1 VTLTRDSCRAVAA
14 SVVLEAVGI
23 LADELTNQTLGND
36 LLTLLHSANNEV
48 QEVGVS
54 HATVTVLSVLDL
66 TWDALAHRH
75 YRASRPVKTN
85 RYSARALVFQSE
97 AGSIS
102 HRPAN
107 ARMTSSGFNPAR
119 TTPAA
124 SAARRQQ
131 EPRRN
136 HQRTIRHERCRYCP
150 RRPRDAAILAHDG
163 PAQPRHGL
171 HQHIIAEPTPRGE
184 VS

>member
-1 VTLTRDSCRAVAA
+1 MRSSNIGDVADAFLGGGIFSGGDGIFGNARPPGFKMGRPHRAMGDPA
-14 SVVLEAVGI
+14 
-23 LADELTNQTLGND
+23 
-36 LLTLLHSANNEV
+36 
-48 QEVGVS
+48 
-54 HATVTVLSVLDL
+54 VLDL

-107 ARMTSSGFNPAR
+107 ARMTSSGFNPVR

-124 SAARRQQ
+124 SAADSK
-131 EPRRN
+131 
-136 HQRTIRHERCRYCP
+136 
-150 RRPRDAAILAHDG
+150 RPRDATIG
-163 PAQPRHGL
+163 
-171 HQHIIAEPTPRGE
+171 
-184 VS
+184 